1 MQRVAHVNDRRF
13 QAERMRGVSLSGI
26 REVYEALNAWA
37 ARTPGRR
44 PIPFHLGMPDFDT
57 PEHIKQALYNA
68 VREGFVRYTS
78 SRGTPDLLDALA
90 RKLKRENGID
100 ADPARHLVVTCGANE
115 AISAAIIALV
125 DPGDEVIVPD
135 PTWPHYEH
143 CIRIAGATPVLSR
156 LRPEDGFV
164 MKAADVSALLS
175 PRTRM
180 IIMNSPHN
188 PTGAMM
194 PEEEIAALAELAR
207 NHGVWLMSDE
217 AYERITYDA
226 PHVSPASLPRTS
238 SFVITIGCLSKTYA
252 MTGWR
257 LGYFCGP
264 EEAADAVNRVHLYT
278 VTCAASF
285 NQRAAVAAFDGGDAC
300 IRRMV
305 DAYRRRRDLIV
316 ELLRAIPGV
325 EVQLPAGA
333 FYVFPSVKAFG
344 TSSREIAMR
353 LVNEEGV
360 GAVHGSSFGTG
371 GEGFLRLAYACSE
384 DDIREGIKR
393 MARLLDQIRPGKS

>member
-1 MQRVAHVNDRRF
+1 
-13 QAERMRGVSLSGI
+13 MRDVSLSGI

-37 ARTPGRR
+37 AHTPAGE

-57 PEHIKQALYNA
+57 PEHIKQALYKA

-90 RKLKRENGID
+90 RKLKRENGINV
-100 ADPARHLVVTCGANE
+100 DPASHLVVTCGANE

-135 PTWPHYEH
+135 PAWPHYEH
-143 CIRIAGATPVLSR
+143 CIRIAGATPVFAR

-180 IIMNSPHN
+180 IIINSPHN
-188 PTGAMM
+188 PTGAMI
-194 PEEEIAALAELAR
+194 PEEGIAALVELAR
-207 NHGVWLMSDE
+207 SRGIWLLSDE

-226 PHVSPASLPRTS
+226 PHVSPASLPRS
-238 SFVITIGCLSKTYA
+238 SPFLLLIGCLSKTYA

-278 VTCAASF
+278 VTCAVSF
-285 NQRAAVAAFDGGDAC
+285 NQRAAVAALDGSDTC
-300 IRRMV
+300 VRTMV
-305 DAYRRRRDLIV
+305 DAYKRRRDLIV
-316 ELLRAIPGV
+316 ALLRAIPGV

-333 FYVFPSVKAFG
+333 FYVFPNVKSFDMP
-344 TSSREIAMR
+344 SREIAMR

-360 GAVHGSSFGTG
+360 GAVHGSSFGDG
-371 GEGFLRLAYACSE
+371 GEGFRRLAYACSE
-384 DDIREGIKR
+384 DDIREGISR
-393 MARLLDQIRPGKS
+393 MARLLDKIRPGKN

>member
-1 MQRVAHVNDRRF
+1 
-13 QAERMRGVSLSGI
+13 
-26 REVYEALNAWA
+26 
-37 ARTPGRR
+37 
-44 PIPFHLGMPDFDT
+44 
-57 PEHIKQALYNA
+57 
-68 VREGFVRYTS
+68 
-78 SRGTPDLLDALA
+78 
-90 RKLKRENGID
+90 
-100 ADPARHLVVTCGANE
+100 
-115 AISAAIIALV
+115 
-125 DPGDEVIVPD
+125 
-135 PTWPHYEH
+135 
-143 CIRIAGATPVLSR
+143 
-156 LRPEDGFV
+156 
-164 MKAADVSALLS
+164 
-175 PRTRM
+175 
-180 IIMNSPHN
+180 
-188 PTGAMM
+188 
-194 PEEEIAALAELAR
+194 
-207 NHGVWLMSDE
+207 
-217 AYERITYDA
+217 
-226 PHVSPASLPRTS
+226 
-238 SFVITIGCLSKTYA
+238 

-300 IRRMV
+300 IRMMV

-344 TSSREIAMR
+344 SSSREIAMR

-360 GAVHGSSFGTG
+360 GAVHGSSFGDG

-393 MARLLDQIRPGKS
+393 MARLLDKIRPGKS